1 MAGSDERA
9 RAEFDLA
16 YAEFVV
22 ASHRVAGNFFRY
34 SPGQVED
41 VVAEALARTFER
53 WERVRRH
60 DNPVGWVVLCTK
72 NVCLEELRRQAR
84 GSRRSFVGDDIDL
97 TDFTEQ
103 SATAQTITDALGRLS
118 KRQRDV
124 AVLRYLM
131 DLDEATTA
139 NVLGTSVSKVKTA
152 AHEARGRLRGLLA
165 DEYLAEAAVDG

>member
-34 SPGQVED
+34 SAGQVED

-84 GSRRSFVGDDIDL
+84 GNRRSFAGDEIDL
-97 TDFTEQ
+97 TDFAEQ
-103 SATAQTITDALGRLS
+103 SATAQTISDALGHRFIHA
-118 KRQRDV
+118 K
-124 AVLRYLM
+124 
-131 DLDEATTA
+131 
-139 NVLGTSVSKVKTA
+139 GA
-152 AHEARGRLRGLLA
+152 A
-165 DEYLAEAAVDG
+165 LAEHAVDQRRFAVIDVRNDRNIAEIRIQL